1 MVWVSCEGENP
12 ADMEN
17 IGPLRYIPQ
26 RGFLSQYFPF
36 QNQDGYLSPLV
47 AVHFENPRRKYQPP
61 SFLYR
66 ITSQ

>member
-26 RGFLSQYFPF
+26 RGFLAQYFPF

-47 AVHFENPRRKYQPP
+47 AVHFENPRRK
-61 SFLYR
+61 
-66 ITSQ
+66 